1 MLATPINYY
10 KNNKMASQMKM
21 AARGGFSSSGI
32 FIRSSS
38 TQTHHL
44 VGGPDPQ
51 SNLAIVKLRS
61 PRNQKVSL
69 SFYLGF
75 YLQKINTF
83 SHLITLP
90 CYLRSYSCKHFR
102 SKCMNLII
110 ISGDNTILSFN
121 RFAVHI
127 CVY

>member
-61 PRNQKVSL
+61 PRNQKVSV
-69 SFYLGF
+69 
-75 YLQKINTF
+75 
-83 SHLITLP
+83 
-90 CYLRSYSCKHFR
+90 SCFIYKKLTPFP
-102 SKCMNLII
+102 
-110 ISGDNTILSFN
+110 T
-121 RFAVHI
+121 
-127 CVY
+127 